1 MLGCAVVVG
10 VLSGWVVVGRAVV
23 VDVCPDGVVLGC
35 AVVVGDVCPDGVVV
49 GCAVVVG
56 VVCPG
61 CVVVGC
67 AVVVDVCPGW
77 LVVWVVVVWVW
88 IRFGCAAARCGKAT
102 TAAALAGATA
112 PAGIFVVVTVVRDA
126 TVGETS
132 TTGPL

>member
-1 MLGCAVVVG
+1 MVVVG
-10 VLSGWVVVGRAVV
+10 
-23 VDVCPDGVVLGC
+23 
-35 AVVVGDVCPDGVVV
+35 
-49 GCAVVVG
+49 
-56 VVCPG
+56 VCPG

-67 AVVVDVCPGW
+67 AVVVDVCPGCA
-77 LVVWVVVVWVW
+77 VVVWVW

-126 TVGETS
+126 TVGETR